1 MQGLHVCNW
10 EFGPLTKKEIFFL
23 DANGMSHCQ
32 VGKEVSKSMARGT
45 PEFDSVAQ
53 VSPKATWDQCAS
65 PVKVADYNYSYILQT
80 TYSVSTMWKVLFQ
93 L

>member
-1 MQGLHVCNW
+1 MVKNIKLLEGYNISILLVDILMQGLHVCNW
-10 EFGPLTKKEIFFL
+10 EFGPLTKKIFFL
-23 DANGMSHCQ
+23 DTNGTSHCQ

-65 PVKVADYNYSYILQT
+65 PVKVAD
-80 TYSVSTMWKVLFQ
+80 
-93 L
+93 